1 MEVLEKKIFSSN
13 LGGNKTVQCSLKK
26 ENQSE
31 HEMVKW
37 YKIGATASELNPD
50 ERIEVKGVTL
60 TIKNVQLDDGGTYEC
75 RGQRYTRFYTVYV
88 NGEFLSA

>member
-1 MEVLEKKIFSSN
+1 MQVLEKKSLSSN
-13 LGGNKTVQCSLKK
+13 LGSTETVQCSLKK
-26 ENQSE
+26 ENQNE

-37 YKIGATASELNPD
+37 YKIGTTASELNPD

-88 NGEFLSA
+88 NGKFLSA

>member
-1 MEVLEKKIFSSN
+1 MEVLEKKILSSN

-37 YKIGATASELNPD
+37 YKIGTTASELNPD

-60 TIKNVQLDDGGTYEC
+60 TIRNVQMDDGGKYEC
-75 RGQRYTRFYTVYV
+75 RGQHYTRFYTVYV